1 MILREI
7 FELEAKRDSQPG
19 GLAWMD
25 QWRLEDMRAANA
37 KLQEQ
42 REQNITPRREA
53 AERVQKAFDDMFP
66 ASAEQ
71 GDVAAP
77 APAETRQRPPTGYER
92 FLPTTQEVRQSWPVR
107 AGASVVRLLSGRPK
121 RRTATGLAEPLLPG
135 QEGDVEAPSSF
146 EDRWSARQHNIAV
159 RLLEDGKLPF
169 ALEDYEERHLLSE
182 DGVRDLMVPV
192 LAKRLAI
199 ALGRRADSDDEDGTP
214 APPPY
219 DNADLLQVM
228 FEQTWLEQQD
238 NTRRYALYTIGALL
252 CHFVTSGE
260 WWFIKVR
267 MSF

>member
-107 AGASVVRLLSGRPK
+107 AGASVVRLLRGRPK
-121 RRTATGLAEPLLPG
+121 RRKGAATTVGPDGTGLAEPLLPG
-135 QEGDVEAPSSF
+135 QPVDVEAPPPSF
-146 EDRWSARQHNIAV
+146 EDRWSARQNNIA
-159 RLLEDGKLPF
+159 
-169 ALEDYEERHLLSE
+169 ER
-182 DGVRDLMVPV
+182 
-192 LAKRLAI
+192 K
-199 ALGRRADSDDEDGTP
+199 
-214 APPPY
+214 
-219 DNADLLQVM
+219 
-228 FEQTWLEQQD
+228 
-238 NTRRYALYTIGALL
+238 
-252 CHFVTSGE
+252 
-260 WWFIKVR
+260 
-267 MSF
+267 